1 MSKHYE
7 LSPDTVI
14 LSTSDLQGNILSYNE
29 GFREASGY
37 SDHELVGKPH
47 SLLRHPD
54 MPKEAFQDLWQTLQ
68 SKKAWHG
75 LVKNKRKNGDFYWVS
90 ANVSPILTN
99 GSVQGYVS
107 VRYPATQAQI
117 ATAEQLYAS
126 IRSGRSR
133 MPWTKISNSAIKL
146 RMIAGLLAISPII
159 LLISGVLT
167 HSIALAIAGFFG
179 IGVLAFSFYHLSSL
193 VRPSATQLREIE
205 ALAQGEFRHPI
216 SGNDDWGFTLNM
228 IRSRLAELTAK
239 NYDTLRQSAM
249 LTTAMNSAS
258 TNLMVVD
265 ASFTILSTNAS
276 LNQMFRHYETVL
288 QTALPKFK
296 AADIVG
302 ASMDCFHQHP
312 EHQRAMLSQ
321 LSSPFVTTLRIAG
334 LIIRLTVVPI
344 MQSEKKIGY
353 VVEWLDRTMEETI
366 VEDIER
372 VVACMRRGN
381 FNQRVTAPAE
391 GNLAEI
397 KNSVNEALENLSEII
412 QLMTSVVGKQA
423 LGDFTQQLDSN
434 VFQGQLHDLKNA
446 INYSASR
453 VKKSVIHAVQAST
466 LVTEAS
472 SQVSQGA
479 MDLSGRVQQQAAALE
494 QTSATMNQIA
504 LAVKTN
510 TANAHRVAELAHHVQ
525 HQTNAGVDVMKQT
538 ISAMQSISDASHRIA
553 DIVTIIDGIS
563 FQTNLLALNAAV
575 EAARAGEHGKG
586 FAVVA
591 SEVRSLAQ
599 RSANAAQDIK
609 SLIDD
614 SVLRIEAGTQ
624 LADKSGDMLNG
635 ITTAIEEV
643 ACMIEGIASASNQQS
658 SGIQQVH
665 RAISEI
671 DRVTQE
677 NAALVEETSASADS
691 LKQEAE
697 SLRTTMAFFKT

>member
-1 MSKHYE
+1 
-7 LSPDTVI
+7 
-14 LSTSDLQGNILSYNE
+14 
-29 GFREASGY
+29 
-37 SDHELVGKPH
+37 
-47 SLLRHPD
+47 
-54 MPKEAFQDLWQTLQ
+54 MPREAFQDLWQTLQ
-68 SKKAWHG
+68 AKKAWHG

-107 VRYPATQAQI
+107 VRYPATQTQI
-117 ATAEQLYAS
+117 ATAEQLYAD
-126 IRSGRSR
+126 IRSGRVR
-133 MPWTKISNSAIKL
+133 MPWTKITNSHSKL
-146 RMIAGLLAISPII
+146 MIMAGLLSISPLI
-159 LLISGVLT
+159 LLIDGVLS
-167 HSIALAIAGFFG
+167 HSFTLASAGFFG
-179 IGVLAFSFYHLSSL
+179 MGVLALGFYQLSPL
-193 VRPSATQLREIE
+193 VRPSVTQLKEIE
-205 ALAQGEFRHPI
+205 QFANGELRHPI
-216 SGNDDWGFTLNM
+216 SGTDEWSFTLNM
-228 IRSRLAELTAK
+228 IRSRLAELNAR
-239 NYDTLRQSAM
+239 NYDALRQSAM

-265 ASFTILSTNAS
+265 DAFTILSINAS
-276 LNQMFRHYETVL
+276 LEQMLRRYESAL
-288 QTALPKFK
+288 QSALPQFK
-296 AADIVG
+296 ATEIVG
-302 ASMDCFHQHP
+302 SSMDCFHQHP

-321 LSSPFVTTLRIAG
+321 LSSPFVTTLRVAG

-344 MQSEKKIGY
+344 MQSGKKIGY

-366 VEDIER
+366 VEDIEQ
-372 VVACMRRGN
+372 VVACMRQGN
-381 FNQRVTAPAE
+381 FDRRVTAPAE

-397 KNSVNEALENLSEII
+397 KNSVNDALANLSEII
-412 QLMTSVVGKQA
+412 QLMTDVVGKQA
-423 LGDFTQQLDSN
+423 LGDFTKQLESS

-453 VKKSVIHAVQAST
+453 VKKSVNHAVQSSS

-472 SQVSQGA
+472 VQVSQGA

-494 QTSATMNQIA
+494 QTSSTMHQIA
-504 LAVKTN
+504 LGVQSN
-510 TANAHRVAELAHHVQ
+510 TANAHRVAELAHQVQ

-538 ISAMQSISDASHRIA
+538 ISAMQSISESSHRIA

-599 RSANAAQDIK
+599 RSASAAQDIK

-665 RAISEI
+665 KAISEI

-677 NAALVEETSASADS
+677 NAALVEETSAAADS

-697 SLRTTMAFFKT
+697 ALRVTMAFFKT